1 MLVVL
6 VLLLVP
12 LSIAGQALE
21 HALVSKLQLQGC
33 EVRFLDKVLISIN
46 SITCNNTGLK
56 SVPQNI
62 PTSLFE
68 LLLPNNAITIF
79 PCAGLGQ
86 LYSLNLRNNSISY
99 VAWKCLKNMQ
109 SLAYLDLSY
118 NQIFCLNLYPV
129 KTFLANLRKIDLSY
143 NKMKVIPVCDLG
155 INTMS
160 AKERYVHYEVALE
173 GNPFN
178 CGCKMAWL
186 VDVAIVAERCR
197 LNQLQ
202 YLWCVNFLN
211 DNPFAREMLKDQ
223 SLFRCKSPPELENVE
238 LYTLN
243 ISMCYTWNEADRSYK
258 LMGLHNACPLNYP
271 CPKTDIYH
279 YRLNVNTSTALSPTS
294 SSKYSSNTPLDPK
307 LQQTKICEIENTS
320 TATSATLT
328 DAKKATMAS
337 SHVKSSPA
345 VLTEICANDVTE
357 VTQVTNMTEP
367 TESLDMT
374 KEARV
379 VKMTEMTQAQ
389 DMAEMTQAQ
398 DITKVTQTQY
408 MTKMTQTQDTTEM
421 TQTQD
426 MTEMTQ
432 TQYMTKMT
440 HALNMTEMTPALN
453 MTEMTQAQDMTE
465 MTQTLKTIE
474 MSQGL
479 NTTEM
484 TPTLHMTEM
493 NHTLDMHMTETTKTS
508 QMIETKKSPELT
520 KKPAMTETTK
530 PSEMTETTKTP
541 EITLPSTELPQ
552 THDKSLPQ
560 SASMGPGWVM
570 TIVVVTV
577 IAVVCGAVF
586 AVYWVM
592 FRRQSSKRKNA
603 SPGHQSEMAAGQT
616 VNINSQTH
624 LGDLNTDSGLYET
637 IPDTAD
643 TDDRD
648 AAYAKS
654 SYVFDI
660 PQYHLSD
667 IEMSEIFKA
676 RGKKVSTGQSKQG
689 EQHTYAN
696 RTVSIPDGINEMAP
710 YRTSY
715 MADVFPPGSGKYV

>member
-33 EVRFLDKVLISIN
+33 DVRVLDKVLISIN

-99 VAWKCLKNMQ
+99 VAWKCLKNMP

-186 VDVAIVAERCR
+186 VDVAILAERCR
-197 LNQLQ
+197 LHQLQ

-211 DNPFAREMLKDQ
+211 DNPFAREMHKDQ

-243 ISMCYTWNEADRSYK
+243 ISMCYTWNEADRRYK

-328 DAKKATMAS
+328 DVKKATAAS

-345 VLTEICANDVTE
+345 MLTEICANGLTE

-367 TESLDMT
+367 TDSLDMT

-379 VKMTEMTQAQ
+379 VKMTEMTQTQ
-389 DMAEMTQAQ
+389 DMPETTQALNVAETTQAHDMTEMTQTLNMAEMTQAQ
-398 DITKVTQTQY
+398 D
-408 MTKMTQTQDTTEM
+408 MTKMTQ
-421 TQTQD
+421 
-426 MTEMTQ
+426 
-432 TQYMTKMT
+432 
-440 HALNMTEMTPALN
+440 ALNI
-453 MTEMTQAQDMTE
+453 TEMTQAQDMTE

-541 EITLPSTELPQ
+541 EMTLQTLPSTELPQ
-552 THDKSLPQ
+552 THDKS
-560 SASMGPGWVM
+560 AAMGPGWVM

-577 IAVVCGAVF
+577 ITVVCGVVF

-592 FRRQSSKRKNA
+592 FRRQSGKRKNA

-676 RGKKVSTGQSKQG
+676 RGKKVSAGQSKQG
-689 EQHTYAN
+689 DQHTYAN
-696 RTVSIPDGINEMAP
+696 RSVSIPDGVNEMAP

>member
-1 MLVVL
+1 MLIVL

-186 VDVAIVAERCR
+186 VDVAILAERCR
-197 LNQLQ
+197 LHQLQ

-328 DAKKATMAS
+328 DVKKATAAS
-337 SHVKSSPA
+337 SHVKFSPA
-345 VLTEICANDVTE
+345 MLTEICANGLTE
-357 VTQVTNMTEP
+357 VTHVTNMTEP
-367 TESLDMT
+367 TDSLDMT

-379 VKMTEMTQAQ
+379 VKMTEMTQAH
-389 DMAEMTQAQ
+389 
-398 DITKVTQTQY
+398 
-408 MTKMTQTQDTTEM
+408 
-421 TQTQD
+421 D

-432 TQYMTKMT
+432 
-440 HALNMTEMTPALN
+440 ALN

-479 NTTEM
+479 NTSEM
-484 TPTLHMTEM
+484 TQALHMTEM

-508 QMIETKKSPELT
+508 QMIETKQSPELT
-520 KKPAMTETTK
+520 KKPAMTETAK

-541 EITLPSTELPQ
+541 EMTLQTMPSTELPQ
-552 THDKSLPQ
+552 THDKS
-560 SASMGPGWVM
+560 AGMGPGWVM

-577 IAVVCGAVF
+577 ITVVCGVVF

-592 FRRQSSKRKNA
+592 FRRQSGKRKNT
-603 SPGHQSEMAAGQT
+603 SPGDQSEMAEGQT

-624 LGDLNTDSGLYET
+624 LGDQNTDSGLYET

-676 RGKKVSTGQSKQG
+676 RGKKVSAGQNKEG
-689 EQHTYAN
+689 DQHTYAN
-696 RTVSIPDGINEMAP
+696 RTVSIPDGVNEMAP